1 MKKYLFKL
9 IVVLIVIVG
18 AYVAFRMVN
27 RSLIQMALVADI
39 KSSDMVSHSLMDK
52 QAKTEILL
60 LYKEGNEK
68 ISELARN
75 SKTYLAYQR
84 DKQVLI
90 KEQED
95 QMNKILNA
103 YRKRK
108 ENARRRSQWDD

>member
-9 IVVLIVIVG
+9 VVILVVIVG
-18 AYVAFRMVN
+18 GYIAFRMVN
-27 RSLIQMALVADI
+27 YSLIQMALVTDI
-39 KSSDMVSHSLMDK
+39 KSSDIVQHSLMDK
-52 QAKTEILL
+52 QAKTEVLL

-68 ISELARN
+68 ISELART

-84 DKQVLI
+84 DKQALI

-108 ENARRRSQWDD
+108 EAARRARWDD